1 MHTYQS
7 KSGVIFN
14 FNSDLSGE
22 VIVTNTMREET
33 RVPFAALAEFVDN
46 HRKLRGGVRKP
57 AKDETAME
65 ERRRELPRAK
75 ERVSELI
82 DAVRARCEMDE
93 GLTPFDRQMFDVALN
108 SVKGAR

>member
-1 MHTYQS
+1 MHTYES
-7 KSGVIFN
+7 KSGVVFN

-46 HRKLRGGVRKP
+46 HRKLRGGRRNEP
-57 AKDETAME
+57 KDLNARE
-65 ERRRELPRAK
+65 ERTRELPRAK

-82 DAVRARCEMDE
+82 DAVRRRCETEE